1 MNTQLTYTDEQHRL
15 DYSKHANRRASQRG
29 VSKSTMRTLVRNGNV
44 IRKQGLRYYYMT
56 NNELKYFEKDLQDE
70 MRNLVVL
77 MAGDSDMVITCYKN
91 ESALKKIKHKSKR
104 LAKRYVT
111 YN

>member
-15 DYSKHANRRASQRG
+15 NYSKHADIRVSQRG
-29 VSKSTMRTLVRNGNV
+29 VSKRTIRTLVRNGDV

-56 NNELKYFEKDLQDE
+56 NNELKYFDKELQGE

-77 MAGDSDMVITCYKN
+77 MAGDSDTVITCYKN
-91 ESALKKIKHKSKR
+91 EKALKRIKLKSKR
-104 LAKRYVT
+104 LAALRV
-111 YN
+111 N